1 MGLRIFGDH
10 RAWAS
15 AVESEKGIEAFIA
28 IQGQGKEDEA
38 LHRVATDRTFTDL
51 MEAERAA
58 DEVLQKMTGI
68 TADSKPLFDEP

>member
-15 AVESEKGIEAFIA
+15 AVESETGIEAFIA
-28 IQGQGKEDEA
+28 IQGHGKEEEA
-38 LHRVATDRTFTDL
+38 LHRVATDTDL

-58 DEVLQKMTGI
+58 DKILQKMTGI
-68 TADSKPLFDEP
+68 SADSQPLFD

>member
-15 AVESEKGIEAFIA
+15 AVESETGIEAFIA
-28 IQGQGKEDEA
+28 IQGHGKEEEA

-58 DEVLQKMTGI
+58 DEILQKMTGI
-68 TADSKPLFDEP
+68 SADRQPLFD

>member
-38 LHRVATDRTFTDL
+38 LHRVAIDRTFSDL
-51 MEAERAA
+51 LEAEQAA
-58 DEVLQKMTGI
+58 DEILQKMTDI
-68 TADSKPLFDEP
+68 TADSQPIFGKT